1 MTPPTPPISLALPSG
16 GTLTVRETALDHGR
30 LKLTVRGPHTRGTFI
45 IAPEAL
51 RGGPV
56 IPATVRVQYGEGAPH
71 GRYYQ
76 PRDDEPVIHGV
87 RIHGDTS
94 RLDPKQ
100 IPKQHFLGQYATSTT
115 NSSTARIPDAARA
128 RTEAVVR
135 RLLQHWQSRPDHH
148 ALLHAAARDHAAA
161 HAAYEDEKAALLEAE
176 VEELEQA
183 RAAARRKVNALTG
196 LIRRHQPP
204 PRAVNDTPLKVPFAD
219 RYGARLGVLT
229 VREQSVNSLPGRVVY
244 TVTGGRVHGTFTVG
258 PYPHGDTVL
267 PNGISI
273 DYGFP
278 RSRFSRDND
287 HEPTVNGVRLHGG
300 WSHSGDPSA
309 ITPSTPPRLPARVR
323 TGPSTACSAPE
334 ATQRRASGVLRA
346 LALLYLARSDHEAL
360 RVAAGKERASQLL
373 ACTRKRLKELRA
385 QQHRK
390 TAAAREHRNRA
401 ELYRA
406 VLTSPGVPA
415 DGRAVLASA
424 PAPATADA
432 SGADT
437 SPCADAGPRIS
448 STLPRRPGPTL
459 SRSSP
464 VSRPSKPL
472 KPSGE
477 PGTPAAP
484 STAGADRG
492 RPRSARRSTASV
504 HRAAFVTFR

>member
-1 MTPPTPPISLALPSG
+1 MTPPTPPISLDLPSG
-16 GTLTVRETALDHGR
+16 GTLTVRETVLDHGR
-30 LKLTVRGPHTRGTFI
+30 VKLTVRGPHTRGTFI

-56 IPATVRVQYGEGAPH
+56 IPATVRVQYGEGASR

-94 RLDPKQ
+94 RLDPQQ
-100 IPKQHFLGQYATSTT
+100 IPQQHFLGQYATSTT

-135 RLLQHWQSRPDHH
+135 RLLQHWQSRPGHH
-148 ALLHAAARDHAAA
+148 ALLHAAAREHAAA
-161 HAAYEDEKAALLEAE
+161 HAAYEDEKAARLEAE

-183 RAAARRKVNALTG
+183 RATARRKVNALTG

-219 RYGARLGVLT
+219 RYGAHLGVLT

-244 TVTGGRVHGTFTVG
+244 TVTGGRVHGTFTIG

-273 DYGFP
+273 DYGVP
-278 RSRFSRDND
+278 RSRFSRDKD

-300 WSHSGDPSA
+300 WSHSGDTSV
-309 ITPSTPPRLPARVR
+309 ITPATPPRLPARVR

-346 LALLYLARSDHEAL
+346 LALLYLARPDNEAL

-406 VLTSPGVPA
+406 VLTSPGAPA
-415 DGRAVLASA
+415 GGRAALASA

-437 SPCADAGPRIS
+437 SPCADARPHIS

-459 SRSSP
+459 SRSSL

-477 PGTPAAP
+477 PGTTAAP